1 MAADVVRVTRDGT
14 PSMQI
19 QVGAGP
25 VVEFRDT
32 AYGWGLASTGLGAL
46 LDYARPRNV
55 HRVIA
60 RRVSNALADNDQ
72 WFLVREQVERVLKY
86 SRNSS
91 AAVARVRAYLDAA
104 EATPRELVAAPAAAA
119 APTVT
124 PVVPVAATVAADAPL
139 TAREQLQLGQVR
151 VEQARFITGLIT
163 ARRLAKELTP
173 QEHRRLAHKAAE
185 VALGEPIYL
194 EDRAARA
201 VEAPPA
207 APVLPESLPTTPPA
221 ARPSLGSVV
230 HGARLGAQPTTPPT
244 IPDAPKATPTAPAGD
259 PFNFGEAPTPPADPA
274 PPRDAR
280 AWILS
285 RYNPSNRAT
294 ASELAFLV
302 GFGCTK
308 QKIGTEASRLGFKE
322 GHPWVE
328 TKQVQGR
335 HSNREDCTV
344 YYYNYDASLAL
355 IEAVLTHPSK
365 TMRRALTAA
374 KVVPWELFRAQV
386 AGPASETAPSTS
398 VAPSVLN

>member
-14 PSMQI
+14 PSMQLR
-19 QVGAGP
+19 VGAGP
-25 VVEFRDT
+25 EVEFRAT
-32 AYGWGLASTGLGAL
+32 ARGWALASTGLGAL
-46 LDYARPRNV
+46 LGYARPRNV

-60 RRVSNALADNDQ
+60 RHVPEAPCDKDE
-72 WFLVREQVERVLKY
+72 WFLVRAEVECVLKH
-86 SRNSS
+86 SRN
-91 AAVARVRAYLDAA
+91 APEAVAHLWAYFDAA
-104 EATPRELVAAPAAAA
+104 ESSPSTGVTPA
-119 APTVT
+119 APTV
-124 PVVPVAATVAADAPL
+124 PAVAVPVEPAL

-194 EDRAARA
+194 EERPVPAA
-201 VEAPPA
+201 VAPPA
-207 APVLPESLPTTPPA
+207 APVLPVSSVEG
-221 ARPSLGSVV
+221 RPSLGAVV
-230 HGARLGAQPTTPPT
+230 RGAQLGTPP
-244 IPDAPKATPTAPAGD
+244 PVAPKAAEAPKAPPVVPTGD
-259 PFNFGEAPTPPADPA
+259 PFNFGASAAPAAPVA
-274 PPRDAR
+274 PPKDAR
-280 AWILS
+280 SWILS
-285 RYNPSNRAT
+285 RCNPSNRST

-355 IEAVLTHPSK
+355 IEAVLTYPTK
-365 TMRRALTAA
+365 GMRRLMLAA
-374 KVVPWELFRAQV
+374 QTVPLELFKAQV
-386 AGPASETAPSTS
+386 AAAEPPTEPGVPAAP
-398 VAPSVLN
+398 PVLN